1 MKHKDISVEISLR
14 RFVSL
19 SDFVPE
25 PMFQV
30 NITNP
35 AGKDTAVMFW
45 ELSDALHLVARVFSP
60 KVTEEEKVTKVT
72 KRNRSKNPKGF
83 MDDWVLKMLK
93 KNPMTLHDLVVASQG
108 KVEGRGLASILRS
121 LKNRGLIF
129 TIRKGDTVRWDL
141 VGKGVE

>member
-1 MKHKDISVEISLR
+1 MKHKDMSVEISLR

-35 AGKDTAVMFW
+35 AGKDTAVMFG

-93 KNPMTLHDLVVASQG
+93 KNPISLVEHAV
-108 KVEGRGLASILRS
+108 RGMLP
-121 LKNRGLIF
+121 KNRLGRAIF
-129 TIRKGDTVRWDL
+129 KNMHVYAGASHPHEAQKPKKIEL
-141 VGKGVE
+141 